1 MCIVHVQ
8 YREPKKGQILC
19 PSRSYY
25 CMQVA
30 LLQHYMDT
38 HGMTVEHTMQK
49 DMIARSVIIYD
60 IIIRRSLQ

>member
-1 MCIVHVQ
+1 
-8 YREPKKGQILC
+8 
-19 PSRSYY
+19 
-25 CMQVA
+25 MQVA

>member
-1 MCIVHVQ
+1 
-8 YREPKKGQILC
+8 
-19 PSRSYY
+19 
-25 CMQVA
+25 MQVA

-38 HGMTVEHTMQK
+38 LGMTVEHTMQK